1 MKKLIT
7 SIFVISFVALNAQTG
22 MLMGKTDIAEGS
34 AFSNRIR
41 SENSGGTL
49 TYDDIVGSPYLNKMF
64 ADAKIAEN
72 YEKVSVRYNSYA
84 DQVEFERDGQTL
96 VLPKESKFSRIEILS
111 PKQTIVL
118 LETNDEFSGYFFEV
132 AAGPKYSLYK
142 KLKTKF
148 VDAVPAN
155 SSYTSDKPAN
165 FKLLDPVY
173 YIKTDKGFIKKPRNQ
188 KDLISQL
195 PELKDSLTEFF
206 KSNKIKF
213 DKEEDLVKLVK
224 FLNQ

>member
-7 SIFVISFVALNAQTG
+7 SIFIVSFIALNAQNGPVLT
-22 MLMGKTDIAEGS
+22 KNDIADGS
-34 AFSNRIR
+34 TFSNRIR
-41 SENSGGTL
+41 SENSGGSL
-49 TYDDIVGSPYLNKMF
+49 TYDDVVGSPYLNKMF
-64 ADAKIAEN
+64 VDAKIAEN
-72 YEKVSVRYNSYA
+72 YEKVYVRYNSYA
-84 DQVEFERDGQTL
+84 DQVEFERDGKTL

-111 PKQTIVL
+111 PKQTLVL
-118 LETNDEFSGYFFEV
+118 LETNDEFSGYFFEL

-165 FKLLDPVY
+165 FKLLDPIY
-173 YIKTDKGFIKKPRNQ
+173 YIKTSNGFIKKPRNQ
-188 KDLISQL
+188 KDIIAQL
-195 PELKDSLTEFF
+195 PEMKDSLTEFF

-213 DKEEDLVKLVK
+213 DREEDLIKLVK

>member
-1 MKKLIT
+1 MKKIVT
-7 SIFVISFVALNAQTG
+7 SIFVVTSFALHAQNGPLLT
-22 MLMGKTDIAEGS
+22 KNDIADGS
-34 AFSNRIR
+34 TFSNRIR

-49 TYDDIVGSPYLNKMF
+49 TYDDVIGSPYLNKMF
-64 ADAKIAEN
+64 LDAKVAEN
-72 YEKVSVRYNSYA
+72 YDKIYVRYNSYA
-84 DQVEFERDGQTL
+84 DQIEFEREGKTL

-118 LETNDEFSGYFFEV
+118 LETNDEFSGYFFEIV
-132 AAGPKYSLYK
+132 AGSKYSLYK
-142 KLKTKF
+142 KVKTKF

-165 FKLLDPVY
+165 FKLLDPIY
-173 YIKTDKGFIKKPRNQ
+173 YIKTNNGFIKKPRNQ
-188 KDLISQL
+188 KELIAQL
-195 PELKDSLTEFF
+195 PEMKDSLTEFF

-213 DKEEDLVKLVK
+213 DKEEDLIKLVK